1 LKALLVYP
9 QYPDTFW
16 SFKHALRLT
25 PRKALNTPLG
35 ILTLAALLP
44 AAWEKRVVDMN
55 VARLTDRDIKWA
67 DYVFISALIVQR
79 KSAKAVIDRCH
90 RLGIRVVAGGPL
102 FTIGYETWGFDDL
115 DDVDHLIL
123 NEGEITVPLFLKDL
137 ANGCPQHVYRTEE
150 KADITKSPTPLFS
163 LLDLSKYASAT
174 IQYSRGC
181 PNNCEFCDIIL
192 MDGHKPRTKTRE
204 QLLAEMETL
213 YRQGYR
219 GSVFLVDDN
228 LIGNRA
234 KLKQDILPAIIS
246 WQEAKGRPFTFLS
259 QACISLA
266 DDEELMSL
274 MSSAGFDNVFVGIE
288 SPNEDSLIECN
299 KFANKNRDLLASVK
313 KLQNHG
319 FQVMGGF
326 IVGFDHDPVS
336 IFKRQIEFI
345 QKSGIVNALV
355 NLLNAPARTRLWHRL
370 EKENRIIPEIH
381 ASSTTDNT
389 DCLINFIPKM
399 RFNVLIS
406 GYKEIL
412 NTIYTPKNYYE
423 RIYTFFKE
431 YKPNEKF
438 KAKLKPQ
445 LYLVV
450 GFIRAAFVLGV
461 KDIARLHYWKL
472 FFTTL
477 RRSPRLL
484 GLAITL
490 AAQGFHFRKT
500 YERIKDIKV
509 DEALL
514 LRQQELLDSNPA

>member
-1 LKALLVYP
+1 MKALLVYP
-9 QYPDTFW
+9 KYPDTFW

-44 AAWEKRVVDMN
+44 SAWEKRVVDMN
-55 VARLTDRDIKWA
+55 VTRLTDRDIKWA

-79 KSAKAVIDRCH
+79 DSAKAVIDRCH
-90 RLGIRVVAGGPL
+90 RLGVKVIAGGPL
-102 FTIGYETWGFDDL
+102 FTIGYETWGFHEL

-137 ANGCPQHVYRTEE
+137 ANGCPKRVYRTDE
-150 KADITKSPTPLFS
+150 KADITKSPIPLFS
-163 LLDLSKYASAT
+163 LLDLSKYASIT

-204 QLLAEMETL
+204 QLLSEMEAL
-213 YRQGYR
+213 YKEGYR

-234 KLKQDILPAIIS
+234 KLKKEILPALIN
-246 WQEAKGRPFTFLS
+246 WQEAKGRPFTFLT

-266 DDEELMSL
+266 DDEHLMNL
-274 MSSAGFDNVFVGIE
+274 MSSAGFDSVFVGIE

-299 KFANKNRDLLASVK
+299 KFANRNRDLLDSVRR
-313 KLQNHG
+313 LQNHG

-326 IVGFDHDPVS
+326 IVGFDNDPLS
-336 IFKRQIEFI
+336 IFKHQIEFI

-355 NLLNAPARTRLWHRL
+355 NLLNAPPRTRLWHRL
-370 EKENRIIPEIH
+370 EKEKRIIPEIH
-381 ASSTTDNT
+381 ANSTTDNA
-389 DCLINFIPKM
+389 DCLINFFPKM
-399 RFNVLIS
+399 RFDLLIN

-412 NTIYTPKNYYE
+412 NTIYTPENYYQ

-431 YKPNEKF
+431 YEPNKKF
-438 KAKLKPQ
+438 KAKLKPKA
-445 LYLVV
+445 YLIV
-450 GFIRAAFVLGV
+450 GFIKATFVLGI
-461 KDIARLHYWKL
+461 KDIARFHYWKL
-472 FFTTL
+472 VFTSL
-477 RRSPRLL
+477 RRFPRLL

-500 YERIKDIKV
+500 YERIKDV
-509 DEALL
+509 EVHEALV
-514 LRQQELLDSNPA
+514 LRQREIMGSNPS

>member
-1 LKALLVYP
+1 M
-9 QYPDTFW
+9 
-16 SFKHALRLT
+16 
-25 PRKALNTPLG
+25 NTPLG

-44 AAWEKRVVDMN
+44 TAWEKRVVDMN
-55 VARLTDRDIKWA
+55 VGRLTDQDIKWA

-79 KSAKAVIDRCH
+79 NSAKAVIDRC
-90 RLGIRVVAGGPL
+90 RQLGVRIVAGGPL
-102 FTIGYETWGFDDL
+102 FTIGYEAWGFDDL

-123 NEGEITVPLFLKDL
+123 NEGEITLPLFLKDL

-163 LLDLSKYASAT
+163 LLDLSKYASIT

-181 PNNCEFCDIIL
+181 PNKCEFCDIIL
-192 MDGHKPRTKTRE
+192 MDGHKPRTKTGE
-204 QLLAEMETL
+204 QLLAEMEAL
-213 YRQGYR
+213 YCEGYR

-234 KLKQDILPAIIS
+234 KLKRDILPALIN
-246 WQEAKGRPFTFLS
+246 WQESKGRPFRFLT
-259 QACISLA
+259 QACINLA

-274 MSSAGFDNVFVGIE
+274 MSSAGFDSVFTGIE
-288 SPNEDSLIECN
+288 SPNEDSLSECN

-326 IVGFDHDPVS
+326 IVGFDNDPIS
-336 IFKRQIEFI
+336 IFKHQIEFI

-355 NLLNAPARTRLWHRL
+355 NLLNAPPRTRLWHRL
-370 EKENRIIPEIH
+370 EKENRIIPEVH
-381 ASSTTDNT
+381 ANSTTNNA

-412 NTIYTPKNYYE
+412 NAIYAPKNYYE

-445 LYLVV
+445 LYLVI
-450 GFIRAAFVLGV
+450 GFIRSAFVLGF
-461 KDIARLHYWKL
+461 KDIARLHFWKL
-472 FFTTL
+472 VLTTL
-477 RRSPRLL
+477 LRYPRLV

-500 YERIKDIKV
+500 YERIKDVQI
-509 DEALL
+509 DESLL
-514 LRQQELLDSNPA
+514 LRRKESLESNPA